1 MGFKENLKD
10 ELIYQDISTKELS
23 AKTNISMNTLN
34 HYLKTNGA
42 TPSVENA
49 VKIARSLGVSVEYLV
64 TGKNSKIADELPEKI
79 ITLTNKMR
87 FLQETDLNL
96 LEEIIMRLG
105 K

>member
-10 ELIYQDISTKELS
+10 ELVYQDISTKELS

-42 TPSVENA
+42 SPSVENA
-49 VKIARSLGVSVEYLV
+49 VKIANSLGVSVEYLV
-64 TGKNSKIADELPEKI
+64 TGKDSKITNEIPEKI
-79 ITLTNKMR
+79 ITLANKMR
-87 FLQETDLNL
+87 FLQDSDLNL
-96 LEEIIMRLG
+96 IEEIVFRLG